1 MLYDHWSLFVINNIS
16 EKTYFTTLYIY
27 IYIYIL
33 LYYFIFL
40 SYIFVKVDCI
50 DPPLKTMLITLS
62 GSSVKMG

>member
-16 EKTYFTTLYIY
+16 EKTYFTTL
-27 IYIYIL
+27 YIYIL